1 MYKTDILSV
10 SVHILQLNACCLLNV
25 SSIGG
30 FNEKFCFVIFLPK
43 KPFYNT
49 LISIYHIPIKVYSKS
64 YQILPKFYYGKI

>member
-1 MYKTDILSV
+1 MHKTDILSV

-25 SSIGG
+25 SNIVELSKR
-30 FNEKFCFVIFLPK
+30 FRFVIFLPK